1 MPVSR
6 CSWARIARSSCVSS
20 IMSNNADV
28 AQIGYTALRRTGT
41 SIDIAQG
48 ASLDDFDEE
57 HLQTL
62 KAEYE
67 QTALLLDE

>member
-1 MPVSR
+1 MGTHSAFLLRQFDYESR
-6 CSWARIARSSCVSS
+6 
-20 IMSNNADV
+20 NNADV

-62 KAEYE
+62 KDNARFFAHFRIPGL
-67 QTALLLDE
+67 T